1 MDKPVSIM
9 RAETMQEIGAACNRS
24 GLPAWALVD
33 IMERMLLAL
42 RQAADAEYKR
52 DAEAWEKAQAGKDSE
67 K

>member
-1 MDKPVSIM
+1 MEKPVSII

-33 IMERMLLAL
+33 ILERMLGML

-52 DAEAWEKAQAGKDSE
+52 DTEAWEKAQAGKDD